1 MMKWRMWAFY
11 AITICLAVFFVGG
24 IWKSICLYQK
34 YPNPPIRTYS
44 CGDPVQIGSYE
55 IVLGDWKWD
64 DGTEVKTRFPEY
76 VFPQREID
84 GKLEDMRVGLI
95 TFYVTKNTEG
105 DDKFA
110 FPDVGFSSGAWDN
123 QYDMELY
130 YLLNSH
136 LRTMTLDLAVGETQ
150 YVILPL
156 VILEGHLPEAQWQ
169 MIDSREF
176 YINLR
181 FYPEHIR
188 VLCGGV

>member
-1 MMKWRMWAFY
+1 MKGRMWAFY
-11 AITICLAVFFVGG
+11 VITICLAVFFVGG
-24 IWKSICLYQK
+24 IWKSISLYQK
-34 YPNPPIRTYS
+34 YPNPSVQTYLYGES
-44 CGDPVQIGSYE
+44 AQIGSYE

-64 DGTEVKTRFPEY
+64 DGTEVKARFPEY

-84 GKLEDMRVGLI
+84 GRLEDMRVGLI

-105 DDKFA
+105 DDKFS

-136 LRTMTLDLAVGETQ
+136 LRTMTLDLEVGETQ
-150 YVILPL
+150 HVILPL
-156 VILEGHLPEAQWQ
+156 VLLEGHFTAAQWKE
-169 MIDSREF
+169 IDSREF
-176 YINLR
+176 YINLQ

-188 VLCGGV
+188 FLCGA